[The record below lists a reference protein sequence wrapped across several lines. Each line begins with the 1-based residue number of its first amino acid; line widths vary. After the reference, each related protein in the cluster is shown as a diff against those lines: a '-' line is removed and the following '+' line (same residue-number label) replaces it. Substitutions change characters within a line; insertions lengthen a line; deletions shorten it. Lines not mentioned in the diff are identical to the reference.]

1 MSKDKMLS
9 KEELLKWLENIV
21 NHSCVL
27 GITHPH
33 LATHPT
39 NNDNQAYAQ
48 LRQMVENQPEVNFS
62 SWFYKNCK
70 RQRKAGAKICQVCPF
85 RKIIESQE
93 AGVRIVGEKKSE
105 R

>member
-1 MSKDKMLS
+1 MSRDKMLG
-9 KEELLKWLENIV
+9 KDELLEWLTKTVFNY
-21 NHSCVL
+21 SFL
-27 GITHPH
+27 RLTHPH
-33 LATHPT
+33 LVYKPT
-39 NNDNQAYAQ
+39 GRDKQAYQ
-48 LRQMVENQPEVNFS
+48 QIKQMIENWPEVDFS

-70 RQRKAGAKICQVCPF
+70 RQRKVGAKICQVCPF